1 MKKKARRKIIIRPLH
16 EKCPFC
22 MDKTLPSLKKV
33 DILGKFLTDR
43 ARIMSRERSGVCTKH
58 QKMLSAEIK
67 KARFLAL
74 LTVVER

>member
-1 MKKKARRKIIIRPLH
+1 MQKKARRKIIIRPLH

-22 MDKTLPSLKKV
+22 VDKTLPSIKKV
-33 DILGKFLTDR
+33 EVLGKFLTDR

-58 QKMLSAEIK
+58 QKILSAEIK

-74 LTVVER
+74 LTVTER